1 MTTKD
6 LASLALE
13 LRRELARVERTLGA
27 DASSDERDDLL
38 YALQR
43 IDDGS
48 YGICASCARRIPV
61 ERLEVMPATRFCV
74 DCARVA
80 LARA

>member
-13 LRRELARVERTLGA
+13 LRRELARGERTLGA

-48 YGICASCARRIPV
+48 YGICASCARPSSSNADTFRGS
-61 ERLEVMPATRFCV
+61 RST
-74 DCARVA
+74 A
-80 LARA
+80 LSNSSSDSA